1 MVLKQ
6 YIVVSNLLL
15 RVVAYY
21 SLSQTYVMVNT
32 ARTYSTILP
41 GPQVHQI

>member
-6 YIVVSNLLL
+6 YIVVSVLLL
-15 RVVAYY
+15 RIVAYY
-21 SLSQTYVMVNT
+21 SLSQSYVMVKT

-41 GPQVHQI
+41 GP